1 MDRPTATAKKR
12 GLPDG
17 DPRGPRF
24 FVSPSD
30 VASVMNSTGGHPE
43 MPIAVPRCAAAI
55 ESMLGIGGREA
66 DFAYLARAA

>member
-1 MDRPTATAKKR
+1 M
-12 GLPDG
+12 
-17 DPRGPRF
+17 
-24 FVSPSD
+24 SPSD